1 MEKTILDLINNPD
14 EYIDNLKIISFFVM
28 LYENFISLTKE
39 RVLSMYGDL
48 RVIDGK
54 STCDFFKYKYFN
66 SIDDYEL
73 EIDKNRKKEYIKMVY
88 HRVKK
93 KDGNYD
99 KDLSLFDF
107 IWKEFEF
114 IDESDYKELCEIKEM
129 RNELVHNMSD
139 CMLYNFPNKLHT
151 LLSELI
157 RIRKKVTFKWIK
169 DIELPTSCDD
179 FDKIDENS
187 VDYAFSVEDF
197 IFDYLKSNMEKN

>member
-1 MEKTILDLINNPD
+1 
-14 EYIDNLKIISFFVM
+14 M
-28 LYENFISLTKE
+28 LY
-39 RVLSMYGDL
+39 
-48 RVIDGK
+48 
-54 STCDFFKYKYFN
+54 
-66 SIDDYEL
+66 
-73 EIDKNRKKEYIKMVY
+73 
-88 HRVKK
+88 HRIKK

-114 IDESDYKELCEIKEM
+114 IDENDYKELCEIKEM
-129 RNELVHNMSD
+129 RNELVHNMSY
-139 CMLYNFPNKLHT
+139 CMLYNFPNELHT

-179 FDKIDENS
+179 YDKIDENG

-197 IFDYLKSNMEKN
+197 IFDYLKSNMEKD